1 MREHVRQQTA
11 ILLRRLAFQVSRG
24 AKNGDAD
31 SVHDLR
37 VAIRRLS
44 RCLRVFS
51 QFYPDRSWKKI
62 RTRLSE
68 LMQVAGGVRDRDI
81 GLKLLA
87 EAGVGRRSAI
97 LAKLEAERRKAGRDL
112 LLELRR
118 WNKRDFSRKWRS
130 RLEL

>member
-11 ILLRRLAFQVSRG
+11 ILLRRLAFQVNRG

-51 QFYPDRSWKKI
+51 SFYPGRSWKKM
-62 RTRLSE
+62 RKRLAD
-68 LMQVAGGVRDRDI
+68 LMKTAGGVRDRDI
-81 GLKLLA
+81 ALKLLA
-87 EAGVGRRSAI
+87 EAGVSRRSAI
-97 LAKLEAERRKAGRDL
+97 PANLDAERRKAAHDL

-118 WNKRDFSRKWRS
+118 WSKRGFSRKWRA